1 MQRKQIWFIEP
12 KGEQGGYRKG
22 LRSKGVKLV
31 QTAKAHKTKKEGAEA
46 HFFVLCD
53 WLRVNELCT
62 WPQIRFRFF
71 LAVVERE
78 EKEGR
83 ERGES
88 GRGGEKLLSRA
99 AFQFMLIR
107 WPVQYA
113 SYMQMS
119 RLHVPP
125 IFRQLPA
132 PLPPLSFSSPLAT

>member
-1 MQRKQIWFIEP
+1 MVQSACSVSKYDLLNQ
-12 KGEQGGYRKG
+12 KGAKG
-22 LRSKGVKLV
+22 TVLRGKGVKLV
-31 QTAKAHKTKKEGAEA
+31 QTAKAHKTKGRSRSAFLCSLRLVKSQRIVHLAPNKISILFSSGKERRMMKRG
-46 HFFVLCD
+46 
-53 WLRVNELCT
+53 
-62 WPQIRFRFF
+62 
-71 LAVVERE
+71 ERE
-78 EKEGR
+78 R
-83 ERGES
+83 

-132 PLPPLSFSSPLAT
+132 PFLSFSPPLAT